1 MLLLCA
7 ALLRHKGC
15 PQRGLGPLDRRFIT
29 GMSCRFLSTVHFH
42 LRLDRCYAGRPA
54 AERRRAVGLAYV
66 PRLDLTVD
74 IKRYGD
80 GVLSVIIV

>member
-1 MLLLCA
+1 
-7 ALLRHKGC
+7 
-15 PQRGLGPLDRRFIT
+15 
-29 GMSCRFLSTVHFH
+29 
-42 LRLDRCYAGRPA
+42 
-54 AERRRAVGLAYV
+54 VGLAYV